1 MKENPKNLIQCGIW
15 ICDKCGSR
23 NLDQEWVF
31 YAPMN
36 EEGDE
41 EQTTHLTQNDFYWCN
56 TCGDECTPT
65 NESK

>member
-1 MKENPKNLIQCGIW
+1 MKENPWK
-15 ICDKCGSR
+15 CDKCDGT

-56 TCGDECTPT
+56 TCEDECTPT